1 MKATG
6 LNHVS
11 IPAVDMDASASF
23 YREVFGAEELPA
35 PNFGVSP
42 SVRWLR
48 IGEMQLHL
56 FPVNAQP
63 ARTEQHLA
71 FEVDDFEQAY
81 LKLKELGILTSTVG
95 RPTVVWI
102 LPGGQLQMYFRDP
115 ADNLVEINGPDVDLL
130 DRSVFGDELKD
141 LNDTLP
147 QSDEN
152 LKARLFLRETAR
164 A

>member
-11 IPAVDMDASASF
+11 IPAFDMDASARF

-35 PNFGVSP
+35 PNFGTATPVC
-42 SVRWLR
+42 WLR

-56 FPVNAQP
+56 FPVNEQP

-115 ADNLVEINGPDVDLL
+115 ADNLVEINGPDVELL